1 MCQAILGSRVELGL
15 DDKDEVFLMR
25 VLTGVVIL
33 FDHVCETGVFTKHS
47 DIDVLEVVKV
57 LTNQPEVVFS
67 QLL

>member
-1 MCQAILGSRVELGL
+1 
-15 DDKDEVFLMR
+15 MR

-57 LTNQPEVVFS
+57 LTNQPEVGFS